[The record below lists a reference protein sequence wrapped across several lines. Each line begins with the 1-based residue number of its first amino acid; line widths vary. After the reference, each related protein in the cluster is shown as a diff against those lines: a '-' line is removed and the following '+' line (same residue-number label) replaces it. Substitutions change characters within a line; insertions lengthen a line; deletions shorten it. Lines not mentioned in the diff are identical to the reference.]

1 MCHHTKKNKVPKNK
15 IYLRRQRTCTLKTM
29 RYWWKKSKMTQT
41 DGKIYHVLELVES
54 IVSKWLYYPRQCT
67 DLMQSLSNYH
77 WNLYRTRTKTQ
88 KFVQKHERL
97 RIARAIPRKKNN
109 AGAIR
114 LPGFRL
120 DYKAIVIKRVWYW
133 HQKKENHQKYI
144 SMGQVREFRNKPI
157 HLWLINLWPKRQ
169 EYTMVKR

>member
-1 MCHHTKKNKVPKNK
+1 MKE
-15 IYLRRQRTCTLKTM
+15 
-29 RYWWKKSKMTQT
+29 SKMTQT

-67 DLMQSLSNYH
+67 DLMPSLSNYQ

-97 RIARAIPRKKNN
+97 WIAKATPRKKNN

-120 DYKAIVIKRVWYW
+120 YYKAIVIKRVWYC

-144 SMGQVREFRNKPI
+144 SMGQVRESRNKPI

>member
-1 MCHHTKKNKVPKNK
+1 MERCIMFFNWKNQHCPNE
-15 IYLRRQRTCTLKTM
+15 
-29 RYWWKKSKMTQT
+29 
-41 DGKIYHVLELVES
+41 H
-54 IVSKWLYYPRQCT
+54 YPRQCT

-77 WNLYRTRTKTQ
+77 WNLYRPRTKTQ

-144 SMGQVREFRNKPI
+144 SMGQLREFRNKPI
-157 HLWLINLWPKRQ
+157 HLWLINL
-169 EYTMVKR
+169 

>member
-1 MCHHTKKNKVPKNK
+1 MKE
-15 IYLRRQRTCTLKTM
+15 
-29 RYWWKKSKMTQT
+29 SKMTQT

-67 DLMQSLSNYH
+67 DLMPSLSNYQ

-97 RIARAIPRKKNN
+97 WIAKATPRKKNN
-109 AGAIR
+109 VGAIR

-120 DYKAIVIKRVWYW
+120 YYKAIVIKRVWYC

-144 SMGQVREFRNKPI
+144 SMGQVRESRNKPI